1 MPIYVIHCLDC
12 GFVEEVYFKSVDV
25 TGWRCSKCG
34 SDKREKIPQ
43 ASSFRLRNGSC
54 GGFTNSRG
62 EVVGCDKAPGPS
74 IDKK

>member
-1 MPIYVIHCLDC
+1 MPIYVFHCLNC
-12 GFVEEVYFKSVDV
+12 GIVEELFFPSIDV
-25 TGWRCSKCG
+25 TGWRCSGCG
-34 SDKREKIPQ
+34 SNLGEKIPQ
-43 ASSFRLRNGSC
+43 KTSFRLRNGSC